1 MSVPVDEDSGRVRSS
16 VHVLGRVPS
25 RVLRIVPTWTSVVSR
40 VTLDGSRAKEA
51 EDEVLYL
58 IINVDDLLCP
68 RPSPSR
74 RWMDIAVPVHRKSRD
89 PSSPTAV
96 AMHGWGSFGS

>member
-1 MSVPVDEDSGRVRSS
+1 M
-16 VHVLGRVPS
+16 HVLS
-25 RVLRIVPTWTSVVSR
+25 RGSPEGSENIGTN
-40 VTLDGSRAKEA
+40 LDIICQPGYLDDSRAKEA

-96 AMHGWGSFGS
+96 AIHGWGSFGS